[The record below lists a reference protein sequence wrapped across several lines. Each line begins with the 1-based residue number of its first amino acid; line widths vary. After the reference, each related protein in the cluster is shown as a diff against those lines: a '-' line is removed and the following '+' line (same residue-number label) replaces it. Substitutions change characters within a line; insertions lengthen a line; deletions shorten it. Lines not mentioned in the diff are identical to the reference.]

1 LVLSDRTKE
10 VQLVKGELLG
20 GRPVGAI
27 TIVETPV
34 SQWYVRRARIA
45 FLTVSIV
52 SAVVATVVLSALVP
66 VVLAV
71 VAGVV
76 VGAVCGLLVGAV
88 VRVWPVLRV
97 LWWWSVE
104 IVAVAAAVLG
114 PRMVAQATSP
124 WLALAAVLTLAG
136 LCVLV
141 HPVRRFLVA
150 WVWCLVV
157 RHRLRLCF
165 AGIVRGSGGLRP
177 GSLPLVLWAKPTPAG
192 ERVWLWLRPG
202 LDLADLD
209 GKTGRIA
216 VACWAKD
223 VRVVAASLRY
233 AALIRVDVTRRDPF
247 AEKVPSPL
255 ALLIPRPRT
264 EKTAEPP
271 VSPAVPRIGLE
282 LADIEEPAPEPPTR
296 GGRR

>member
-1 LVLSDRTKE
+1 
-10 VQLVKGELLG
+10 
-20 GRPVGAI
+20 VGAVA
-27 TIVETPV
+27 IVETPV

-45 FLTVSIV
+45 FLLVAVV
-52 SAVVATVVLSALVP
+52 SAVAATVVLSAFAPLLVA

-71 VAGVV
+71 VAGT
-76 VGAVCGLLVGAV
+76 VCGLLVGGL
-88 VRVWPVLRV
+88 VRTWPVLRV

-104 IVAVAAAVLG
+104 ITAVAAALLG
-114 PRMVAQATSP
+114 PRLLARATSP

-141 HPVRRFLVA
+141 RPVRRFLTA

-165 AGIVRGSGGLRP
+165 AGIVRGSGGVRP
-177 GSLPLVLWAKPTPAG
+177 GTLPLVLWATPTPAG

-216 VACWAKD
+216 VTCWARD
-223 VRVVAASLRY
+223 VRVVAASPRY
-233 AALIRVDVTRRDPF
+233 AALIRVDIARRDPLSGRID
-247 AEKVPSPL
+247 SPL
-255 ALLIPRPRT
+255 ALLIPGLHDT
-264 EKTAEPP
+264 TSAEVP
-271 VSPAVPRIGLE
+271 VSPAVSPVGLE
-282 LADIEEPAPEPPTR
+282 LADIEEPPAPDPR